1 MQQTATPLALRTR
14 AVLATMHGKE
24 RVIAPILSQEL
35 GIQVAVAEGVDTDT
49 FGTFTRDI
57 GRTGNQRETAL
68 RKARAGLAADPLAGI
83 GIASEGS
90 FFAHPHVPFVPVARE
105 IVLFLDRHGGLEL
118 VGQDESV
125 ETNYGHVLATR
136 LDDALAFASTSGF
149 PGHGLV
155 VMGASDG
162 QPDPDVMLRKD
173 LEDVAGLASSVER
186 AIRLCGCAWVETD
199 MRAHRNPTRMAA
211 IARATRDLVQRF
223 RSRCPRCD
231 RPGFDTVEHI
241 QGLPCRSC
249 GNATRQIS
257 AGRMCCDGCGHTL
270 VKLLAKVPFAE
281 PASCDVCNP

>member
-125 ETNYGHVLATR
+125 ETNYGHGWMMPLPSPRRQV
-136 LDDALAFASTSGF
+136 S
-149 PGHGLV
+149 PG
-155 VMGASDG
+155 MG
-162 QPDPDVMLRKD
+162 
-173 LEDVAGLASSVER
+173 SS
-186 AIRLCGCAWVETD
+186 
-199 MRAHRNPTRMAA
+199 
-211 IARATRDLVQRF
+211 
-223 RSRCPRCD
+223 
-231 RPGFDTVEHI
+231 
-241 QGLPCRSC
+241 
-249 GNATRQIS
+249 
-257 AGRMCCDGCGHTL
+257 
-270 VKLLAKVPFAE
+270 
-281 PASCDVCNP
+281 

>member
-1 MQQTATPLALRTR
+1 MQQAVTPLALGTR

-35 GIQVAVAEGVDTDT
+35 GIQVEVAVGVDTDS

-57 GRTGNQRETAL
+57 ERKGSQRETAL

-125 ETNYGHVLATR
+125 ETNYGHVLASG
-136 LDDALAFASTSGF
+136 LNDALAFANTSGF
-149 PGHGLV
+149 PAHGLV
-155 VMGASDG
+155 VMGSRDG
-162 QPDPDVMLRKD
+162 KPDPAILLRKD
-173 LEDVAGLASSVER
+173 LDDVASLASSVER

-241 QGLPCRSC
+241 PGLPCRNC
-249 GNATRQIS
+249 GHPTRQIS